1 MASKER
7 WRTRDHNDE
16 EVILYEHQWP
26 HIAVHKEFV
35 GHENVIKSTLFDPN
49 YVVTTRHTPR
59 YPGGVRRSSC
69 KLGAHPRFKGLYV
82 VVAVEYGATGTNFV
96 VTAFLPP
103 KPPDG
108 EVEIV
113 WLP

>member
-35 GHENVIKSTLFDPN
+35 GHENVIKSTLVTRTSLRALFSTRTTWSRRGTRLGTR
-49 YVVTTRHTPR
+49 VVFAGLRANWGLIHVSRGYTLWSQSST
-59 YPGGVRRSSC
+59 VRPEPTSS
-69 KLGAHPRFKGLYV
+69 
-82 VVAVEYGATGTNFV
+82 
-96 VTAFLPP
+96 
-103 KPPDG
+103 
-108 EVEIV
+108 
-113 WLP
+113 